1 MKKFYEFCNKTKD
14 TATLKIVGDIGWD
27 VDAKSFIKEVDAL
40 IENGIKHLSVY
51 VNSYGGSV
59 FDANEIVNQLKRF
72 EKVDIEIGAIAA
84 SAACYIACSYGKV
97 TCADN
102 SLIMAHECSGG
113 AYGTAADIES
123 SLELMKKINAEIYKT
138 ISAKM
143 NEDGKKVLDEYWGN
157 KDLWMTAEEAVNYG
171 LVSSVDKSK
180 KYEKKDY
187 ADGVPMNI
195 MNKLF
200 NNNSNQNKTNM
211 NEDEVRVSVSDLLGL
226 SPKASL
232 DELKEKLESVI
243 KDKSA
248 VDLSNYAEKTD
259 LEKYADKASIETL
272 KNALKD
278 VQDLLDKRDKEPE
291 PSKTVRE
298 FVEKALEKNEFNIAS
313 HISGGKIVTIPVRD
327 AADDPMTTTT
337 TGANKY
343 PVIGTRFAGFAGLE
357 PRDTPLFSKLFKGRS
372 SEPMIM
378 WADRKNLK
386 GETAFVAEGQ
396 LKPALSYEIA
406 TGQCM
411 HETVA
416 GFSEFTRQLMQNYSA
431 IAREI
436 EMIIKND
443 LARKIEWAILNATPS
458 TTSGG
463 GVLQSATA
471 YAGTNLLSGQVITP
485 TYADAIAA
493 IGLQIEITNVTAR
506 MDTVVVPLGFKTLM
520 RVQKDKNGRSIA
532 SEVEMLLA
540 GIDILE
546 TPHIPNT
553 DVCGLDSDK
562 WNVETFGDVEVR
574 VTDSHDQNFTK
585 NIFTILVE
593 RDIFMWHRK
602 IDETSA
608 VKGIWAAILTDI
620 AKP

>member
-40 IENGIKHLSVY
+40 IEAGIKHLSVY

-157 KDLWMTAEEAVNYG
+157 KDLWMTADEAVNYG

-187 ADGVPMNI
+187 ATGVPMNI
-195 MNKLF
+195 MNKIF

-232 DELKEKLESVI
+232 DELKQKLESVI

-248 VDLSNYAEKTD
+248 VDLSNYAEKTTV
-259 LEKYADKASIETL
+259 ETL
-272 KNALKD
+272 QNALKD
-278 VQDLLDKRDKEPE
+278 VQDLLAKRDKEPE

-298 FVEKALEKNEFNIAS
+298 FVEKKLQDSGFNAS
-313 HISGGKIVTIPVRD
+313 TYVSGRTVLTIPVRD

-337 TGANKY
+337 TGANQY
-343 PVIGTRFAGFAGLE
+343 PVVGTRFAGFAGLE

-372 SEPMIM
+372 SEPHIL

-396 LKPALSYEIA
+396 LKPALSYQVEVGKCVA
-406 TGQCM
+406 
-411 HETVA
+411 ETVA
-416 GFSEFTRQLMQNYSA
+416 GVSEFTRQLMMNFPA
-431 IAREI
+431 VAREI

-532 SEVEMLLA
+532 SEVEVLLA
-540 GIDILE
+540 GVDILE

-574 VTDSHDQNFTK
+574 FTDSHDQNFTK

-593 RDIFMWHRK
+593 RDILMWHRK

-608 VKGIWAAILTDI
+608 VKGTWAAILTDI
-620 AKP
+620 AKL